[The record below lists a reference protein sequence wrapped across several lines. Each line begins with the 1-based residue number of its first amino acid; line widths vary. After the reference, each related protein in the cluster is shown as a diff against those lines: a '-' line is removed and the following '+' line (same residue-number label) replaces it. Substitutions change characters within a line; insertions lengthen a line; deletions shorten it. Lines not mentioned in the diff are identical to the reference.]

1 MIENQTPEAEEQTTR
16 IQEAWDEARE
26 NLQDYTLSDLED
38 IFEDRDPFEFIW

>member
-1 MIENQTPEAEEQTTR
+1 MIEKQTPEAEEQTTR
-16 IQEAWDEARE
+16 IQESWDEARE